1 LPVWLYLKKA
11 RSVPP
16 AFPRSMVNRGKQWAL
31 PITPNPNLQFSADSP
46 TLSKPDLPLFGFQS
60 HFQLS
65 ASFLICP
72 DLNFLCS
79 PLGKYLDLNA
89 LHWLL
94 WAQLAGWALACVAI
108 ASHPLHPTASSTEH
122 GLCALGGLALP
133 SCQPLT
139 LGFSF
144 KSAWNRHFLL
154 LASFWLPAHSQSYFS
169 RDPTVATTCCLRID
183 LSSAVSKVAWSITKR
198 IFVDSESNSSIL
210 KVFVSYWSTTR
221 MQKNT

>member
-1 LPVWLYLKKA
+1 
-11 RSVPP
+11 
-16 AFPRSMVNRGKQWAL
+16 MVNRGKQWAL

-108 ASHPLHPTASSTEH
+108 ASHPL
-122 GLCALGGLALP
+122 
-133 SCQPLT
+133 T